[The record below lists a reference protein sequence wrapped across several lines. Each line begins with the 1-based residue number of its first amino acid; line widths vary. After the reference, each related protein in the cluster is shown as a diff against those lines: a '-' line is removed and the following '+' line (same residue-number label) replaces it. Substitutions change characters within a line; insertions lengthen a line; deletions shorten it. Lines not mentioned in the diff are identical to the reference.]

1 MQRENVECKVSVVI
15 PVYNMEK
22 YIGSCIES
30 ILNNKFD
37 AFEVIVVDDGSTD
50 CTKQIVNRYA
60 KEGAIKYDSR
70 VTYIYHKN
78 AGKSSAV
85 NRGFKEA
92 RGDYVSIL
100 DADDQIAEGGLD
112 VLFRNRTDGEGI
124 PYSMIVGG
132 FEVFN
137 RSGTFGRRIPSPSH
151 SPERLHARFYLHWRT
166 PFHLNACLL
175 SRDLVGEVGGF
186 DERLQ
191 RCVDGDYALRLLDAV
206 DRINVIDE
214 VVYRYRKHRSSPLNR
229 ARYRLETARYRPQV
243 IWKNYRGW
251 RRWLGLPF
259 GLAMDAGKLMYE
271 LVDYYKK

>member
-1 MQRENVECKVSVVI
+1 MEDTGKNISVVI
-15 PVYNMEK
+15 PSYNM
-22 YIGSCIES
+22 GDLVGAAIES
-30 ILNNKFD
+30 V
-37 AFEVIVVDDGSTD
+37 ARTSVEGVEVIVVDDGSEDATPS
-50 CTKQIVNRYA
+50 IVRSYTEERALGIDVRFYRQENR
-60 KEGAIKYDSR
+60 
-70 VTYIYHKN
+70 
-78 AGKSSAV
+78 GKSNAV
-85 NRGFKEA
+85 NRGLREA

-112 VLFRNRTDGEGI
+112 ALFRSRVDDKGVSY
-124 PYSMIVGG
+124 PMVVGG

-137 RSGTFGRRIPSPSH
+137 RSEKFGCRVPPLGYSPGQL
-151 SPERLHARFYLHWRT
+151 RARFYLHWKT

-175 SRDLVGEVGGF
+175 SRDLVGKVGGL

-191 RCVDGDYALRLLDAV
+191 RCVDGDYALRLLDDV
-206 DRINVIDE
+206 DRVNVVDE

-229 ARYRLETARYRPQV
+229 ARYRVETARYRPQV

-251 RRWLGLPF
+251 RRWWGVPF

>member
-1 MQRENVECKVSVVI
+1 MDDSGTNISVII
-15 PVYNMEK
+15 PSYNM
-22 YIGSCIES
+22 GDWVGAAIES
-30 ILNNKFD
+30 V
-37 AFEVIVVDDGSTD
+37 AHTSMEGVEVVVVDDGSEDATPS
-50 CTKQIVNRYA
+50 VVRRYA
-60 KEGAIKYDSR
+60 EERALGVDVRFYR
-70 VTYIYHKN
+70 QEN
-78 AGKSSAV
+78 RGKSNAV
-85 NRGFKEA
+85 NRGFREA

-112 VLFRNRTDGEGI
+112 VLFRHRTDETGDSY
-124 PYSMIVGG
+124 PMVVGG

-137 RSGTFGRRIPSPSH
+137 RSGSFGRRIPALTH
-151 SPERLHARFYLHWRT
+151 SPEHFHSRFYLHWKT

-175 SRDLVGEVGGF
+175 SRDLVSKVGGF

-206 DRINVIDE
+206 DRAKVIDE

-229 ARYRLETARYRPQV
+229 ARYRIETARYRPQV

-251 RRWLGLPF
+251 RRWLGVPF